1 MYIYLIYIY
10 IYIHISICY
19 MMYTTCF
26 VGDDKIAQ
34 NSHTYQ
40 PVQGNGIEV
49 LFPKLSSFKQT
60 WLIKVTPKKILP
72 IFQW

>member
-1 MYIYLIYIY
+1 
-10 IYIHISICY
+10 
-19 MMYTTCF
+19 MYTTCF